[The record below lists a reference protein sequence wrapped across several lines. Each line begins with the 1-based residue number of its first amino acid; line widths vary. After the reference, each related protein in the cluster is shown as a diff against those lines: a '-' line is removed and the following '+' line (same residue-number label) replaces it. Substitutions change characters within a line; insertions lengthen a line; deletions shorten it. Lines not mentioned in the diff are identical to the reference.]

1 MIKGILDEN
10 EDGIKEYEIR
20 KDYNGLIQS
29 IKYFKIGKKSA
40 AACDLNLISSFK
52 HHIRTPEAGQADKC
66 N

>member
-29 IKYFKIGKKSA
+29 KI
-40 AACDLNLISSFK
+40 F
-52 HHIRTPEAGQADKC
+52 
-66 N
+66 